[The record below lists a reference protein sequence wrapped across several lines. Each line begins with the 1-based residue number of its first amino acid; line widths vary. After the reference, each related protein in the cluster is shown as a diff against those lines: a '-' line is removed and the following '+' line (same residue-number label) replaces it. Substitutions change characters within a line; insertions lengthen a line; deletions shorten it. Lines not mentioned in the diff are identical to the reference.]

1 MLPDASSPGSV
12 NSAQIAST
20 LNEADAIHLSQKL
33 QVFLKAA
40 NAHWVALGDR
50 AGTLLFHE
58 GADPGGDTTVLC
70 ALAAGSFAASR
81 ELARR
86 LGSNEF
92 AEQVHE
98 GHGVRILLHA
108 LDQETLVIVVFH
120 PSTSIGLVR
129 YYTSKLANEL
139 SDFIAH
145 IAGGTQLTQDQ
156 LPENDFSTG
165 LPLIS

>member
-1 MLPDASSPGSV
+1 MLG
-12 NSAQIAST
+12 
-20 LNEADAIHLSQKL
+20 EEDAIALSQKL
-33 QVFLKAA
+33 QVFLKSAS
-40 NAHWVALGDR
+40 AHWVALGDR

-58 GADPGGDTTVLC
+58 GADPGGDTTILC

-120 PSTSIGLVR
+120 PGTSIGLVR
-129 YYTSKLANEL
+129 YYTSKLASELNE
-139 SDFIAH
+139 FIQR
-145 IAGGTQLTQDQ
+145 IAGGTSISAEQ
-156 LPENDFSTG
+156 LPESDFTKG
-165 LPLIS
+165 LPLIG